1 MTTLGTNPAD
11 YLRTHWWIPLLRG
24 IVAIVFGLVLLLIP
38 ITAVFTLVILFGAF
52 ALVDGVLAIV
62 QALRF
67 AHPDSGRWWLM
78 LLQGLAGIAFGVLTF
93 AYPGITAITLGL
105 FIAAWAVVTGIF
117 EIGAAFRLRRDVP
130 NEIFLIVAGV
140 LSVLL
145 GLILFFFPV
154 GALIGVVYFV
164 AAYVIISGFALVAL
178 AFRLRRGGSVTAG
191 PTV

>member
-1 MTTLGTNPAD
+1 
-11 YLRTHWWIPLLRG
+11 
-24 IVAIVFGLVLLLIP
+24 
-38 ITAVFTLVILFGAF
+38 
-52 ALVDGVLAIV
+52 
-62 QALRF
+62 
-67 AHPDSGRWWLM
+67 M